1 MSYAVA
7 VLREVALNDPAY
19 LAEVQL
25 HRSVNSHLDQCSS
38 LCQHLNLLF
47 ECGQT
52 SAHLV

>member
-7 VLREVALNDPAY
+7 VLREVAFNDPAY

-38 LCQHLNLLF
+38 L
-47 ECGQT
+47 
-52 SAHLV
+52 SANI